1 MEPLRIV
8 VEGRT
13 YVFGVFMNQRK
24 IDRRKFLKLGALA
37 TVAAI
42 SPVPVF
48 GAFDRFSSLVRKLS
62 FYNTHTE
69 ETLDVA
75 YCVRERYRPDALQGI
90 NHILR
95 DHRTGEVAPIDP
107 ALLDL
112 LHTLS
117 RKIGTTSPFHIIS
130 GYRSPVTNDML
141 RDRSRNVARNSLHME
156 GKAVD
161 IRLPDCDLGSLRQAA
176 LDLKKGGVGF
186 YPGPNFVHVDVGRVR
201 FW

>member
-1 MEPLRIV
+1 
-8 VEGRT
+8 
-13 YVFGVFMNQRK
+13 MNQRK
-24 IDRRKFLKLGALA
+24 IDRRKFLKLGAL
-37 TVAAI
+37 TVVAGI

-48 GAFDRFSSLVRKLS
+48 GAFDRFSSVRKLS
-62 FYNTHTE
+62 FFNTHTE

-75 YCVRERYRPDALQGI
+75 YCIRERYCPDALKSI

-95 DHRTGEVAPIDP
+95 DHRTGEVAAIDP

-112 LHTLS
+112 LHALS

-130 GYRSPVTNDML
+130 GYRSPVTNALL
-141 RDRSRNVARNSLHME
+141 RGRSRNVARNSLHME

-161 IRLPDCDLGSLRQAA
+161 IRLPDLALGSLRHAA
-176 LDLKKGGVGF
+176 LDLKRGGVGF
-186 YPGPNFVHVDVGRVR
+186 YPGPDFVHVDVGKVR